1 MSSKPT
7 KVYPVKGR
15 WLHGVPTAVQVIETK
30 AEADALI
37 ETGAFTDNPNHP
49 DRDKDAADLSGD
61 PVSFEEP
68 EATQPS
74 SADEPAGEDLGPP
87 PE

>member
-7 KVYPVKGR
+7 KVYPIRGR

-37 ETGAFTDNPNHP
+37 ETGAFTDNPNDP
-49 DRDKDAADLSGD
+49 ERDTDAADLSGD
-61 PVSFEEP
+61 PVSAEVPEFVEP
-68 EATQPS
+68 PKA
-74 SADEPAGEDLGPP
+74 EPTE
-87 PE
+87 